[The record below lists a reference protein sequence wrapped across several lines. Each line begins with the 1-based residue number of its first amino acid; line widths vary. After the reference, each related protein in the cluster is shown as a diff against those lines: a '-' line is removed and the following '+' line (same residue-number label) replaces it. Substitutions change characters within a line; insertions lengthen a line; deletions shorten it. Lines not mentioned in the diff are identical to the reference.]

1 MNFNIDDAQKLLEAR
16 IDDLLRQ
23 SDRGELVCGNFL
35 TPAEVAVAR
44 VVLQVKRAQDRVFFF
59 GGYHDAE
66 RRRMIFI
73 PSFLSD
79 FDGDAE
85 EKARTYCADEFS
97 SCICPLLIKG
107 SGFRQLSHRDY
118 LGSIL
123 ALGIE
128 RSSIGDIAIIGDF
141 EAIVF
146 CTDKIRDY
154 LLTCLEKIASDKVTV
169 REYDLPEDFE
179 IEKKTV
185 PISDTVASKRFDC
198 IVGAL
203 TNLSREKSQ
212 CLIHSGVCEV
222 DYLPEMRVDRQIDEG
237 MVISARGYGK
247 FFIKAF
253 DGETKRGRIRL
264 LAEKYV

>member
-1 MNFNIDDAQKLLEAR
+1 MNFNFDDAQKLLEAR

-35 TPAEVAVAR
+35 TPAEIAVAR
-44 VVLQVKRAQDRVFFF
+44 IALQAKRAQDRVFFF
-59 GGYHDAE
+59 GGYSGAE
-66 RRRMIFI
+66 RRRMVFI
-73 PSFLSD
+73 PSFLAD
-79 FDGDAE
+79 FDGDVE
-85 EKARTYCADEFS
+85 EKARTYCADAVS
-97 SCICPLLIKG
+97 SCICPIIIKG

-154 LLTCLEKIASDKVTV
+154 LLCSLERIASDKVSV
-169 REYDLPEDFE
+169 GEYILPEDFS
-179 IEKKTV
+179 IEKRTV
-185 PISDTVASKRFDC
+185 PINDTVASKRFDC

-212 CLIHSGVCEV
+212 NLINSGVCEV

-237 MVISARGYGK
+237 MVISVRGYGK
-247 FFIKAF
+247 FYVKAF